1 MPSGN
6 LLVDASAARVTT
18 GTGSAVATADAAR
31 ISWFV
36 NTTAQSGTPN
46 MVLSVEWSHDG
57 STWAVADPADT
68 MTAITG
74 TANGTIC
81 KSFPVRA
88 PFARLRW
95 TITGSTPSLTFS
107 TRAHLADA

>member
-6 LLVDASAARVTT
+6 LLVDASAARVAT
-18 GTGSAVATADAAR
+18 GTGNAVATSDAAR
-31 ISWFV
+31 ISWFIDS
-36 NTTAQSGTPN
+36 TASSGTPSVV
-46 MVLSVEWSHDG
+46 MSVEWSHDG

-74 TANGTIC
+74 VANGKLC

-88 PFARLRW
+88 PYARLRW
-95 TITGSTPSLTFS
+95 TVSGGSPSLTFS